1 MTDQRNICFS
11 NSRNNSEGL
20 YCTPTEQLNWR
31 CLSTTPTCQAG
42 RSRFWF
48 LIYVVFKKPCFGSP
62 YVPDNEDVIP
72 IVASLHQNRE
82 ERRSKIRL
90 RGWGHWYRLDVSL
103 VSGFS
108 LFQAFRSWGQRK
120 EPHFAIRTPGT
131 GYMYPG
137 SSGRRV
143 AYGEAAVFAG
153 YENLRRLCASKNL
166 HFSLYVISMLCK
178 TEWSLELRI

>member
-1 MTDQRNICFS
+1 M
-11 NSRNNSEGL
+11 
-20 YCTPTEQLNWR
+20 
-31 CLSTTPTCQAG
+31 
-42 RSRFWF
+42 
-48 LIYVVFKKPCFGSP
+48 
-62 YVPDNEDVIP
+62 
-72 IVASLHQNRE
+72 
-82 ERRSKIRL
+82 
-90 RGWGHWYRLDVSL
+90 LDVSL

-137 SSGRRV
+137 SSGRRA